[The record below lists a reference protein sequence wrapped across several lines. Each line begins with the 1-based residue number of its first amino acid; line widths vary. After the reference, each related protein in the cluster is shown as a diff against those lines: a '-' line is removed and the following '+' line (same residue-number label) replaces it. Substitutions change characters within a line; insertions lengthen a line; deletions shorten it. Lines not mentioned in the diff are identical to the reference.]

1 MTAPGAFVVVI
12 GPDGVGKTTLAR
24 ILLDRWRSKTLYV
37 HFRPSI
43 FIKPDAVPVE
53 DRTPPPAKRNDSG
66 PVLVGWLR
74 LGWSLVA
81 FNLAYWRW
89 LRPALRDG
97 ALVVGDRWIYGY
109 IGQPVALGFG
119 GPEWLARVAINL
131 VPRPDLLA
139 RLQADRDLIAVRK
152 GDLSAEE
159 IEAEDN
165 RWDRL
170 PGPVLLLD
178 ANRPAEQLAEELMME
193 LRPRINPV
201 RKPPGRRQK
210 Q

>member
-1 MTAPGAFVVVI
+1 MTTRGAFVVVI

-24 ILLDRWRSKTLYV
+24 NLLARWRSSTLYV

-43 FIKPDAVPVE
+43 FIKPGAIPV
-53 DRTPPPAKRNDSG
+53 DDGTPPPSKRSYAG
-66 PVLVGWLR
+66 PTPVGWLR
-74 LGWSLVA
+74 LAWSLVA

-109 IGQPVALGFG
+109 IGQPVPLGFG
-119 GPEWLARVAINL
+119 GPEWLARVAVNL
-131 VPRPDLLA
+131 VPRPDLVA
-139 RLQADRDLIAVRK
+139 RLQADHDLIAARK
-152 GDLSAEE
+152 GDLSVEE
-159 IEAEDN
+159 IAAEDH

-178 ANRPAEQLAEELMME
+178 ASRPAEQLAEELMTE
-193 LRPRINPV
+193 LRPAHSV
-201 RKPPGRRQK
+201 RRPPGRRHER
-210 Q
+210 